1 MPDELRISDAERE
14 RVIDVLAGAVGEG
27 RLTLD
32 EYSERAAST
41 YAART
46 QGELVELT
54 KDLPVAHVREP
65 VPMASPEPDEKLSA
79 FLGSE
84 SRKGRWVVPE
94 HLQIS
99 VILGDCSLELDDA
112 VLQHRVTT
120 IDANVLL
127 GSVTLY
133 VPDGIDVR
141 MSGRMVLGSR
151 DSKLRSTP
159 HQGAPIIHIRCD
171 VKLGSVTVRPPKWRP
186 FRSQKV

>member
-1 MPDELRISDAERE
+1 MSDELRVSDTERE
-14 RVIDVLAGAVGEG
+14 RVIDVLAEAVGEG

-32 EYSERAAST
+32 EYSERAATT

-46 QGELVELT
+46 KGELAEVT
-54 KDLPVAHVREP
+54 KDLPVAHVRESAP
-65 VPMASPEPDEKLSA
+65 AVAAPEPEQKLSA

-94 HLQIS
+94 RLQIN
-99 VILGDCSLELDDA
+99 VTLGDCSLELDDA

-141 MSGRMVLGSR
+141 MSGRALLGSKE
-151 DSKLRSTP
+151 SKVRGAP
-159 HQGAPIIHIRCD
+159 HEGAPIIHVRCD
-171 VKLGSVTVRPPKWRP
+171 VKLGSVNVRPPKWRP
-186 FRSQKV
+186 FRQS